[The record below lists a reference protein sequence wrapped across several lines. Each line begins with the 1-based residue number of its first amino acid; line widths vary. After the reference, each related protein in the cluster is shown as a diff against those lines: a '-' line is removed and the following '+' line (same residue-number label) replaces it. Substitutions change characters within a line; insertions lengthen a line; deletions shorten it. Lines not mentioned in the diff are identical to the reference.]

1 MVDTLENLKSDLF
14 QSPFCEGLD
23 EEHLEVLLG
32 CAHEERMPKGRFLF
46 HEGAAADYFYIILS
60 GRVGL
65 ELNCPNRGGLGIQT
79 CGTGEVVGTSWLI
92 PPCIWRFD
100 AKVLEECR
108 LISMDAAVLRE
119 RCKVDP
125 AFGYAMLERIAQVK
139 AERLDAARL
148 QLLDLYGNPEE
159 GRNVSRT
166 RIN

>member
-1 MVDTLENLKSDLF
+1 MADTLETLKSDLF
-14 QSPFCEGLD
+14 AAPFCEGLD
-23 EEHLEVLLG
+23 QDQLEVLLA

-46 HEGAAADYFYIILS
+46 HEGAAADYFYIIVT

-65 ELNCPNRGGLGIQT
+65 ELNCPNRGGLSIQT
-79 CGTGEVVGTSWLI
+79 CDAGDVVGSSWLI

-100 AKVLEECR
+100 ARVLEECR

-119 RCKVDP
+119 RCKADP

-148 QLLDLYGNPEE
+148 QLLDIYGNPEE
-159 GRNVSRT
+159 GRNVART
-166 RIN
+166 RID

>member
-14 QSPFCEGLD
+14 ASPFCEGLEQD
-23 EEHLEVLLG
+23 HLEILLA
-32 CAHEERMPKGRFLF
+32 CAHEERILKGRFLF
-46 HEGAAADYFYIILS
+46 HEGATADEFYIIVS

-65 ELNCPNRGGLGIQT
+65 ELDCPNRGGLGIQT
-79 CGTGEVVGTSWLI
+79 CGAGDVVGTSWLI
-92 PPCIWRFD
+92 APFIWRFD
-100 AKVLEECR
+100 AKVLEDSH
-108 LISMDAAVLRE
+108 LVSMDAAVLRE

-125 AFGYAMLERIAQVK
+125 TFGYAMLERIAQVK

-159 GRNVSRT
+159 GKHVART